1 MTSGMT
7 AGTMDR
13 MTMADGAE
21 IGVYRVPPTGERRG
35 GLVVVQEI
43 FGVTEHIREV
53 ADGYAAEGYEVLAP
67 ALFDR
72 EEPGFEADYSGPGFD
87 RAIEIAR
94 KLHPF
99 EQSLSDVQTCVDAL
113 NKDEASPVFVVGYCY
128 GGSVA
133 WLAATRM
140 HGVAAASGYYGG
152 QVPDTADEEPKVPV
166 VLHFGRYDQS
176 IPMEGVDKVIA
187 KDWPNASVHV
197 YDAGH
202 GFNSDRRKDYH
213 EPSAAL
219 ARDRTLTLFRAN
231 GG

>member
-1 MTSGMT
+1 
-7 AGTMDR
+7 
-13 MTMADGAE
+13 MADGAE
-21 IGVYRVPPTGERRG
+21 IGVYHVRPASERRG

-72 EEPGFEADYSGPGFD
+72 EEPGFEAEYTGPDFD

-99 EQSLSDVQTCVDAL
+99 AQSLSDVQTCVDAL
-113 NKDEASPVFVVGYCY
+113 GEGGGPVFVVGYCY

-140 HGVAAASGYYGG
+140 HGVAAASGDYGG

-176 IPMEGVDKVIA
+176 IPMEGVEKVVA
-187 KDWPNASVHV
+187 QDWPNASVHV

-213 EPSAAL
+213 APSAEL